1 MDKGWIKLYRKISEN
16 KLWICEPFTRGQA
29 WVDLLLLANHEY
41 GFFYCR
47 EHKVEVKR
55 GFVGWSELK
64 LAERWKW
71 SRTKVRKFLKDLE
84 KEQQI
89 IQHKSQSYST
99 IEIINYEIYQEKE
112 QQEIQQE
119 NNRKTTGKQQ
129 QDTNKNDKNKK
140 NDKNID
146 IVQNFYDSEI
156 EKSQNNENYV
166 NFVNILFGKNSLSK
180 KLDRVLSMP
189 IQVSFEQFKTIDQ
202 YKHNHKVT
210 ISDYLVSMEN
220 YKDLLKKNT
229 TVQGTLLNWIRRDLK
244 RQQ

>member
-140 NDKNID
+140 NDKNIFIPPSLLD
-146 IVQNFYDSEI
+146 VIEYCKERKNNVDAETWINHYTAKGWMIGKNKMKDWKAAVRTW
-156 EKSQNNENYV
+156 EKSNKEQSIVNKPL
-166 NFVNILFGKNSLSK
+166 NFV
-180 KLDRVLSMP
+180 R
-189 IQVSFEQFKTIDQ
+189 
-202 YKHNHKVT
+202 
-210 ISDYLVSMEN
+210 
-220 YKDLLKKNT
+220 
-229 TVQGTLLNWIRRDLK
+229 
-244 RQQ
+244 